1 MSIKA
6 RIISIVALV
15 IGLAVLAGPVS
26 AKDSDTTYG
35 GGNIQAYNAPKDLDI
50 GTIVELTGEKADTVK
65 PSSEKQLQNM
75 FGVVIDRNTLPIVY
89 SHENLN
95 NPTYVA
101 VSGTYNTLVSTQAGN
116 IKPGDYLTMSSIN
129 GVAMKAGSDK
139 KTVFGRAYGSFDGRM
154 GALGTSQLKDVNGQ
168 PNQTVKLGLIPVT
181 IDIKQNP
188 TIKTTKADLPDFL
201 VRAGQAIAEKEV
213 SPVRIYLSAAIAVI
227 SLLIAIAVLY
237 TGIRSSVISIGRNPM
252 SKKSIFR
259 ALMEIILTS
268 LLILIIGLFGVYLLL
283 KLW

>member
-1 MSIKA
+1 MSIKTKL
-6 RIISIVALV
+6 ISFAALAM
-15 IGLAVLAGPVS
+15 GLASLATPVM
-26 AKDSDTTYG
+26 AKGSSTTYG

-65 PSSEKQLQNM
+65 PATEKQLQNM

-89 SHENLN
+89 SHENLK

-139 KTVFGRAYGSFDGRM
+139 KTVFGRAYGSFDGKM
-154 GALGTSQLKDVNGQ
+154 GVLGTSQLSDVKGQ
-168 PNQTVKLGLIPVT
+168 PNKTVKLGIIPVT

-188 TIKTTKADLPDFL
+188 TIETTKANLPDFL
-201 VRAGQAIAEKEV
+201 VRAGQQIAEKEV
-213 SPVRIYLSAAIAVI
+213 SPVRIYLSAAIAVV